1 MATLGNTAVSADCL
15 GVVDGPERVEAL
27 GGQKTLQNRDTER
40 ERDRQTD
47 RQTERQRE
55 IERGRQRERERERE
69 RERGRMITSAFHF
82 FRNIC
87 KCRGFLTYRPSYQSE
102 S

>member
-40 ERDRQTD
+40 DRQTD
-47 RQTERQRE
+47 RQTDRETERERQA
-55 IERGRQRERERERE
+55 ERERERE
-69 RERGRMITSAFHF
+69 E
-82 FRNIC
+82 
-87 KCRGFLTYRPSYQSE
+87 
-102 S
+102 